1 MKSLEE
7 YEKKRE
13 IKLKDIGLINGTFEE
28 EICEGR
34 RYS

>member
-13 IKLKDIGLINGTFEE
+13 IKLKDSGLIDRTFEE
-28 EICEGR
+28 EIYEGR
-34 RYS
+34 RYL